1 MLGNKRIIALV
12 VASLCCQMAIAE
24 ENVGNKSIELDSIVV
39 KGILPEKLESVPG
52 SYSIV
57 DEKELEA
64 RRPFSIK
71 EALSSVPGLNIIQN
85 EDPLGLAQNIGLR
98 GMDPRRSART
108 LLMED
113 GLPLYLAPYGDPS
126 SHYIPMLERVQRIE
140 VVKGSGQVLYGP
152 QTVGGMINFV
162 TRPIPKDGI
171 HGTVSGMA
179 GNNDFTGVY
188 ANIGAGGEMG
198 GVMLDITNKKGDG
211 IRDNHEFDVTDVT
224 LKGQLNINDQ
234 HTLMAKV
241 GAYQEHSNVSETG
254 LGTIDYARDKYQAP
268 SGKNDAFEHDR
279 KFAQLQHIFDINDS
293 ARLTMQAYY
302 VHAYRSSFRQTDAPG
317 GYDDEEVGQST
328 GVTIMDRCSGL
339 VLTEATAETCGGR
352 HRPRSYNYYG
362 FEPRLDFKHSWFGV
376 ESDAVVGFR
385 LHQEDIKRQQY
396 RSANPL
402 AQSLAWAKANGDF
415 REDIRIE
422 VETKSYYAQNTLHIG
437 DFHITPGVRVE
448 DMQFKT
454 RVNQAGGD
462 PQNAKVTNNQTE
474 VLPGFG
480 VAWNGIANTTVFAGV
495 HKGFSP
501 PRPDRDLRADGP
513 NTAEVDKTSPE
524 TSINWE
530 VGVRSSYFKGVAFE
544 STLFHTK
551 FEDIVV
557 RTTSGSFDNAGKAVM
572 TGIEFAGRIDFGQVF
587 DTAHNFYAMA
597 NYTNLWTAKFDNTS
611 VNAFSTVNGLG
622 EVETAGDGVISGKRL
637 PYAPKH
643 IASINFGYQHP
654 IGLDARVGLDYISN
668 QEVDGPFRDYVL
680 NAADPTGADA
690 ALSGLS
696 GDIPS
701 YTLFNASV
709 NFKPVGSNMTYFLSG
724 HNLTDREY
732 LASRVDGMSAGR
744 GRQVFGGIRFDF

>member
-1 MLGNKRIIALV
+1 MMNLKLKSIVLFMPMLLSAL
-12 VASLCCQMAIAE
+12 AQAE
-24 ENVGNKSIELDSIVV
+24 EGQKIELDEIVV
-39 KGILPEKLESVPG
+39 NGILPEKLESVPG
-52 SYSIV
+52 SFNIV

-71 EALSSVPGLNIIQN
+71 EALSGVPGLNIIQN

-113 GLPLYLAPYGDPS
+113 GMPLYLAPYGDPS

-162 TRPIPKDGI
+162 TRPIPKDGV
-171 HGTVSGMA
+171 HGTVSGFF
-179 GNNDFTGVY
+179 GNNDFTGAY
-188 ANIGAGGEMG
+188 ANIGVGGEMG
-198 GVMLDITNKKGDG
+198 GVMLDIANKKGDG
-211 IRDNHEFDVTDVT
+211 IRDHHEFEVTDIT

-234 HTLMAKV
+234 HTLIGKI
-241 GAYQEHSNVSETG
+241 GTYQEHSNVSETG
-254 LGTIDYARDKYQAP
+254 LGEVDYANDKYQAP
-268 SGKNDAFEHDR
+268 SGNNDAFEHER
-279 KFAQLQHIFDINDS
+279 KFAHLQHIFDINNDV
-293 ARLTMQAYY
+293 RLTTQAYY
-302 VHAYRSSFRQTDAPG
+302 VDAFRSSFRQTDAPG
-317 GYDDEEVGQST
+317 GYDDEEAGLST
-328 GVTIMDRCSGL
+328 GVTIMDRCPDE
-339 VLTEATAETCGGR
+339 VLTEASAAQCGGR
-352 HRPRSYNYYG
+352 HRPRHYNYYG
-362 FEPRLDFKHSWFGV
+362 VEPRLDFKHSWFGV

-385 LHQEDIKRQQY
+385 YHQEDIKRQQY
-396 RSANPL
+396 RDSDPR
-402 AQSLAWAKANGDF
+402 AQSLAWAKANGSF
-415 REDIRIE
+415 REDIRID
-422 VETKSYYAQNTLHIG
+422 VEAKSYYAQNTLHIG
-437 DFHITPGVRVE
+437 DFDVTPGLRVE
-448 DMQFKT
+448 DMRFKT
-454 RVNQAGGD
+454 KVNQAGGD

-480 VAWNGIANTTVFAGV
+480 VAWNGISNTTVFAGV

-501 PRPDRDLRADGP
+501 PRPDRDLRADGE

-530 VGVRSSYFKGVAFE
+530 VGVRSKYYKAIAFE

-551 FEDIVV
+551 FDDIVV

-572 TGIEFAGRIDFGQVF
+572 TGMEFAGRVDFGQLF
-587 DTAHNFYAMA
+587 DSVHNFYVMA
-597 NYTNLWTAKFDNTS
+597 NYTNLWTAKFDSTS
-611 VNAFSTVNGLG
+611 PNAFSTVDAG
-622 EVETAGDGVISGKRL
+622 EVTTAGDGVVSGKRL

-643 IASINFGYQHP
+643 MASVSFGYQHP
-654 IGLDARVGLDYISN
+654 IGIDARIGLDYISK

-690 ALSGLS
+690 SLSGLS

-701 YTLFNASV
+701 YTLFNASI
-709 NFKPVGSNMTYFLSG
+709 NFKPVDSKMTYFLSG

-744 GRQVFGGIRFDF
+744 GRQVFGGVRFDF